1 MTYTSRNT
9 NTNTTT
15 NTTETQTIYKRAVGV
30 FERREDVEKAIRAL
44 KDANYDMGRVSLIAR
59 NVDEV
64 KGAEEITEKHGNEAK
79 EGAGIG
85 AVTGTVLGGL
95 GGLLVGLGA
104 LALPGIGPVII
115 AGELATLGTTAAGA
129 GVGAVAGGLVGALAG
144 MGIPEEKAK
153 IYEQRVKAGDYLLM
167 VCGDRDQV
175 HHADEI
181 MHKYNTHEFG
191 IFDASDI
198 KQKIS

>member
-1 MTYTSRNT
+1 MTYT
-9 NTNTTT
+9 
-15 NTTETQTIYKRAVGV
+15 TEKTALFKRAVGV
-30 FERREDVEKAIRAL
+30 FKNREDVEKAIHDL
-44 KDANYDMGRVSLIAR
+44 KAANYDMGRVSLIAR
-59 NVDEV
+59 NVDDV

-104 LALPGIGPVII
+104 LAVPGLGPVII

-129 GVGAVAGGLVGALAG
+129 GIGALSGGLVGALAG

-167 VCGDRDQV
+167 VSGNNDQV
-175 HHADEI
+175 RHADEI
-181 MHKYNTHEFG
+181 MHKYNTNEFG
-191 IFDASDI
+191 IFDASDV
-198 KQKIS
+198 K

>member
-1 MTYTSRNT
+1 MTYT
-9 NTNTTT
+9 
-15 NTTETQTIYKRAVGV
+15 TEKNALFKRAVGV

-59 NVDEV
+59 NVSDV

-95 GGLLVGLGA
+95 GGLLVGLGT
-104 LALPGIGPVII
+104 LAIPGLGPVII
-115 AGELATLGTTAAGA
+115 AGELTTLATTAAGA
-129 GVGAVAGGLVGALAG
+129 GVGAAAGGLLGALAG

-153 IYEQRVKAGDYLLM
+153 IYEKRVKAGDYLLM
-167 VCGDRDQV
+167 VSGNDDQV
-175 HHADEI
+175 RHADEI
-181 MHKYNTHEFG
+181 MHRYNTHEFG
-191 IFDASDI
+191 IFDASDV
-198 KQKIS
+198 K